1 MALTETNQSPP
12 RDPDELAV
20 SVETLDAV
28 AWNLQE
34 QGSLGYQAAFARAR
48 AVSSLLFAMR
58 GEVDEAIY
66 EAIHASRMPDDIRAL
81 VIET

>member
-1 MALTETNQSPP
+1 
-12 RDPDELAV
+12 
-20 SVETLDAV
+20 
-28 AWNLQE
+28 
-34 QGSLGYQAAFARAR
+34 LGYQAAFARAR